1 VADEEQ
7 SSISEAEEGAVAEQ
21 TVVDE
26 IDQRLLELLRA
37 DARVSVAELA
47 RAVSVSRA
55 TAYQRLARLRNE
67 GVIRRFTVDVDP
79 GKVGQPLAAVV
90 RVSVV
95 QHAWRSVGERL
106 RRLPGLEWLAL
117 TAGPSDY
124 VLLVRAPDMEHL
136 RDVVLGE
143 LQSIAEVQSTQTLF
157 LLDELR

>member
-1 VADEEQ
+1 MPER
-7 SSISEAEEGAVAEQ
+7 I
-21 TVVDE
+21 VVD
-26 IDQRLLELLRA
+26 DVDLRMLELLRV
-37 DARVSVAELA
+37 DARMSVAELA
-47 RAVSVSRA
+47 REVNVARA

-67 GVIRRFTVDVDP
+67 GVIRRFTVEVDP
-79 GKVGQPLAAVV
+79 TKVGQPLAALVM
-90 RVSVV
+90 VSVV

-143 LQSIAEVQSTQTLF
+143 LQSIPEVQSTQTLF